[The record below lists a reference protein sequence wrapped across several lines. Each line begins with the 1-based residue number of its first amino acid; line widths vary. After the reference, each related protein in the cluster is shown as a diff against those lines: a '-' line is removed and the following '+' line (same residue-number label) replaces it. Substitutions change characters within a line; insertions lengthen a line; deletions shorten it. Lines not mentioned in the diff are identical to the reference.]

1 MLFHFAKRTASS
13 NEESKMTDLTKINES
28 QKHGSSLGV
37 SELIAA
43 SAVVFLL
50 IAVQG
55 MYVAKHPVTLNATAT
70 AELAPFGIAG
80 P

>member
-1 MLFHFAKRTASS
+1 
-13 NEESKMTDLTKINES
+13 MTDLTKINES

-55 MYVAKHPVTLNATAT
+55 MYVAKHPVTLNAAAT

>member
-1 MLFHFAKRTASS
+1 
-13 NEESKMTDLTKINES
+13 MTDFTKIAGS
-28 QKHGSSLGV
+28 QKRGSRLGV

-43 SAVVFLL
+43 AAIVFLL

-55 MYVAKHPVTLNATAT
+55 MFVAKHPVTLNAAAT
-70 AELAPFGIAG
+70 AESAPLGMNNG

>member
-1 MLFHFAKRTASS
+1 
-13 NEESKMTDLTKINES
+13 MTDLTKIAGS
-28 QKHGSSLGV
+28 QKRGSSLGV
-37 SELIAA
+37 GELIAA
-43 SAVVFLL
+43 LAVVFLL

>member
-1 MLFHFAKRTASS
+1 
-13 NEESKMTDLTKINES
+13 MTDVTKIA
-28 QKHGSSLGV
+28 GSKKYDSGLGV

-43 SAVVFLL
+43 AAVVFLL

-55 MYVAKHPVTLNATAT
+55 MFIAKHPTTLNAA
-70 AELAPFGIAG
+70 AALAPFSIIA

>member
-1 MLFHFAKRTASS
+1 
-13 NEESKMTDLTKINES
+13 MTDLTKIAGS
-28 QKHGSSLGV
+28 QKRGSSLGV

-43 SAVVFLL
+43 LAIVLLL

-55 MYVAKHPVTLNATAT
+55 MFIAKHPVTLNAAAT